1 MSPSSY
7 KMMEGGAH
15 PPRSSAEAAGSLVP
29 FGPGPPK
36 HRPGDLGRAALTSA
50 DCARLLPT
58 SLGNTAWRRVRRPAG
73 KSGP

>member
-7 KMMEGGAH
+7 KMMDGGAH

-29 FGPGPPK
+29 CGPGPPK
-36 HRPGDLGRAALTSA
+36 RRPGDLGLAALTSA
-50 DCARLLPT
+50 DCAGLLPAG
-58 SLGNTAWRRVRRPAG
+58 LGNTAWRRVRCPAG